1 MDFPSS
7 SHDRRRLMQALAC
20 WPITLMLPALSAC
33 GGGDADRGATPQ
45 ATVQDRRVPL
55 RTGVALHVRDWNP
68 GNAERVVVLLAGQG
82 ETAQLFNGLAA
93 ALADRARVLAVSRR
107 GFGQSDKPLPSR
119 GWRYDTAAL
128 VDDLDGLLAAL
139 HVGSVVLCGHSIAG
153 NELTL
158 FAGRY
163 PQRVRGLVYMDTTYD
178 YSLAKRD
185 PSRVPRNPAL
195 LSPDPQAADGAS
207 FAAAVAF
214 AKRIHKTWSP
224 AIEANLRD
232 ACEVLPNGSVRPATP
247 SEVSIVTLTEAM
259 RFSPDYSAVRAPA
272 LILQADPRGLRDL
285 FPWLTE
291 PVDAQ
296 TREDAQMRLRE
307 SRQDRERNFEALS
320 AALPDSR
327 RIVIANSN
335 HGEFFIEHQAEV
347 VEAIES
353 MPWY

>member
-1 MDFPSS
+1 M
-7 SHDRRRLMQALAC
+7 
-20 WPITLMLPALSAC
+20 
-33 GGGDADRGATPQ
+33 
-45 ATVQDRRVPL
+45 
-55 RTGVALHVRDWNP
+55 
-68 GNAERVVVLLAGQG
+68 
-82 ETAQLFNGLAA
+82 
-93 ALADRARVLAVSRR
+93 
-107 GFGQSDKPLPSR
+107 
-119 GWRYDTAAL
+119 
-128 VDDLDGLLAAL
+128 
-139 HVGSVVLCGHSIAG
+139 VLCGHSIAG

-214 AKRIHKTWSP
+214 AKRIHKTRSP

-272 LILQADPRGLRDL
+272 LILQADPAGCGTSSPAYGACRCTDPGRRA
-285 FPWLTE
+285 
-291 PVDAQ
+291 DALARV
-296 TREDAQMRLRE
+296 TP
-307 SRQDRERNFEALS
+307 DRERNFEALS

-335 HGEFFIEHQAEV
+335 HGEFFIEHRAEV